1 MGQWP
6 WTRVP
11 RGLIFTDGWYH
22 VSSVHVHHVEDDRA
36 TYGLDSALKL
46 VITMD
51 YVQHY
56 NCLKM
61 QTKKSLKIKINVCV
75 WRLFS
80 NEMVWESFLCWR
92 GIVTIWC
99 SLAHSLLYF
108 KGYFCEV
115 SNFLIFD
122 DIENAKRR
130 SIEYTYTFSFCI

>member
-1 MGQWP
+1 MGRATRPGAGTGTRVTPGSRTLTCSLSLNHVCFQKYLYNTAFFGKENNLSCQWP

-75 WRLFS
+75 
-80 NEMVWESFLCWR
+80 
-92 GIVTIWC
+92 
-99 SLAHSLLYF
+99 
-108 KGYFCEV
+108 
-115 SNFLIFD
+115 
-122 DIENAKRR
+122 
-130 SIEYTYTFSFCI
+130 